1 MTMAYALGGRRDRV
15 KFTSIGIPALDEHL
29 GGGIQKGSTVLV
41 MGTPGS
47 GTEFFAKQFA
57 SVGQEAVIYFTS
69 TERDEDVLGVMRE
82 YGWRTDIKIVNVGA
96 KYYESVLAK
105 KLEVSRFRQEGI
117 TLGDIRRFREQDT
130 KKEENFLTFL
140 TYEISKLAP
149 PFRAVINSL
158 DFFLE
163 NYESP
168 EVLMAMRTIKS
179 HTQHSESVTLMTM
192 LSGVHESRIQSS
204 IEDLAD
210 VILELDREK
219 VAHEFKKY
227 IVVQKVRNRPAMV
240 GIIPC
245 VFDKTGIK
253 PA

>member
-1 MTMAYALGGRRDRV
+1 MN
-15 KFTSIGIPALDEHL
+15 FTSIGIPALDEQL

-57 SVGQEAVIYFTS
+57 SAGQETVTYFTS

-82 YGWRTDIKIVNVGA
+82 YGWRTDLKIVNVGT

-117 TLGDIRRFREQDT
+117 SLGDIRRFRDEDSA
-130 KKEENFLTFL
+130 KEENFLTYL
-140 TYEISKLAP
+140 SYEISKLAP
-149 PFRAVINSL
+149 PFRVVINSL

-168 EVLMAMRTIKS
+168 EVLMAMRTIKA

-192 LSGVHESRIQSS
+192 LKGVHDSRIQSS

-210 VILELDREK
+210 VILELEHAK
-219 VAHEFKKY
+219 QGSEFKKF
-227 IVVQKVRNRPAMV
+227 IIVQKVRNRPVMV
-240 GIIPC
+240 GIIPTT
-245 VFDKTGIK
+245 FDKTGIK
-253 PA
+253 LG

>member
-1 MTMAYALGGRRDRV
+1 MN
-15 KFTSIGIPALDEHL
+15 FTSIGIPALDEQL

-57 SVGQEAVIYFTS
+57 SAGHETVTYFTS

-82 YGWRTDIKIVNVGA
+82 YGWRTDLKIVNVGT

-117 TLGDIRRFREQDT
+117 TLGDIRRFRDEDSA
-130 KKEENFLTFL
+130 KEENFLTFL
-140 TYEISKLAP
+140 AYEISKLAP
-149 PFRAVINSL
+149 PFRVAINSL

-168 EVLMAMRTIKS
+168 EVLMAMRTIKA

-192 LSGVHESRIQSS
+192 LKGVHDSRIQSS

-210 VILELDREK
+210 VILELEHDK
-219 VAHEFKKY
+219 QGSEFKKF
-227 IVVQKVRNRPAMV
+227 IIVQKVRNRPVMV
-240 GIIPC
+240 GIIPTT
-245 VFDKTGIK
+245 FDKTGIRLG
-253 PA
+253 

>member
-1 MTMAYALGGRRDRV
+1 LN
-15 KFTSIGIPALDEHL
+15 FTSIGIPALDEQL

-57 SVGQEAVIYFTS
+57 SAGHETVTYFTS

-82 YGWRTDIKIVNVGA
+82 YGWRTDLKIVNVGT

-117 TLGDIRRFREQDT
+117 SLGDIRRFRDEDAA
-130 KKEENFLTFL
+130 KEENFLTFL
-140 TYEISKLAP
+140 SYEISKLAP
-149 PFRAVINSL
+149 PFRVVINSL

-168 EVLMAMRTIKS
+168 EVLMAMRTIKA

-192 LSGVHESRIQSS
+192 LKGVHDSRIQSS

-210 VILELDREK
+210 VILELEHDK
-219 VAHEFKKY
+219 QGSEFKKF
-227 IVVQKVRNRPAMV
+227 IIVQKVRNRPVMV
-240 GIIPC
+240 GIIPTT
-245 VFDKTGIK
+245 FDKTGIK
-253 PA
+253 LG

>member
-1 MTMAYALGGRRDRV
+1 MN
-15 KFTSIGIPALDEHL
+15 FTSIGIPALDEHL

-41 MGTPGS
+41 TGTPGS

-57 SVGQEAVIYFTS
+57 SAGQEAVTYFTS

-82 YGWRTDIKIVNVGA
+82 YGWRTDIKIVNVGT

-117 TLGDIRRFREQDT
+117 RLGDIRKFRDQDSA
-130 KKEENFLTFL
+130 KEENFLTFL
-140 TYEISKLAP
+140 AYEISRLTP
-149 PFRAVINSL
+149 PFRVVINSL

-168 EVLMAMRTIKS
+168 EVLMAMRTIKA

-192 LSGVHESRIQSS
+192 LKGVHDSRIQSS

-210 VILELDREK
+210 VILELEHDK
-219 VAHEFKKY
+219 QGSEFKKF
-227 IVVQKVRNRPAMV
+227 IIVQKVRNRPAMV
-240 GIIPC
+240 GIIPTT
-245 VFDKTGIK
+245 FDKSGIK
-253 PA
+253 LG

>member
-1 MTMAYALGGRRDRV
+1 MN
-15 KFTSIGIPALDEHL
+15 FTSIGIPALDEQL

-57 SVGQEAVIYFTS
+57 SAGQEAVTYFTS

-82 YGWRTDIKIVNVGA
+82 YGWRTDLKIVNVGT

-117 TLGDIRRFREQDT
+117 TLGDIRRFRDEDSA
-130 KKEENFLTFL
+130 KEENFLTFL
-140 TYEISKLAP
+140 AYEISKLAP
-149 PFRAVINSL
+149 PFRVAINSL

-168 EVLMAMRTIKS
+168 EVLMAMRTIKA

-192 LSGVHESRIQSS
+192 LKGVHDSRIQSS

-210 VILELDREK
+210 VILELEHDK
-219 VAHEFKKY
+219 QGSEFKKF
-227 IVVQKVRNRPAMV
+227 IIVQKVRNRPVMV
-240 GIIPC
+240 GIIPTT
-245 VFDKTGIK
+245 FDKTGIK
-253 PA
+253 LG

>member
-1 MTMAYALGGRRDRV
+1 MN
-15 KFTSIGIPALDEHL
+15 FTSIGIPALDEQL

-57 SVGQEAVIYFTS
+57 SAGQETVTYFTS

-82 YGWRTDIKIVNVGA
+82 YGWRTDLKIVNVGT

-117 TLGDIRRFREQDT
+117 SLEDIRRFRDEDSA
-130 KKEENFLTFL
+130 KEANFLTFL
-140 TYEISKLAP
+140 SYEISKLAP
-149 PFRAVINSL
+149 PFRVVINSL

-168 EVLMAMRTIKS
+168 EVLMAMRTIKA

-192 LSGVHESRIQSS
+192 LKGVHDSRIQSS

-210 VILELDREK
+210 VILELEHDK
-219 VAHEFKKY
+219 QGSEFKKF
-227 IVVQKVRNRPAMV
+227 IIVQKVRNRPVMV
-240 GIIPC
+240 GIIPTT
-245 VFDKTGIK
+245 FDKTGIK
-253 PA
+253 LG

>member
-1 MTMAYALGGRRDRV
+1 LN
-15 KFTSIGIPALDEHL
+15 FTSIGIPALDEQL

-57 SVGQEAVIYFTS
+57 SAGHETVTYFTS

-82 YGWRTDIKIVNVGA
+82 YGWRTDLKIVNVGT

-117 TLGDIRRFREQDT
+117 TLGDIRRFRDEDSA
-130 KKEENFLTFL
+130 KEENFLTFL
-140 TYEISKLAP
+140 AYEISKLAP
-149 PFRAVINSL
+149 PFRVAINSL

-168 EVLMAMRTIKS
+168 EVLMAMRTIKA

-192 LSGVHESRIQSS
+192 LKGVHDSRIQSS

-210 VILELDREK
+210 VILELEHDK
-219 VAHEFKKY
+219 QGSEFKKF
-227 IVVQKVRNRPAMV
+227 IIVQKVRNRPVMV
-240 GIIPC
+240 GIIPTT
-245 VFDKTGIK
+245 FDKTGIRLG
-253 PA
+253 

>member
-1 MTMAYALGGRRDRV
+1 MN
-15 KFTSIGIPALDEHL
+15 FTSIGIPALDEQL

-57 SVGQEAVIYFTS
+57 SAGQETVTYFTS

-82 YGWRTDIKIVNVGA
+82 YGWRTDLKIVNVGT

-117 TLGDIRRFREQDT
+117 TLGDIRRFRDEDSA
-130 KKEENFLTFL
+130 KEENFLTFL
-140 TYEISKLAP
+140 SYEISKLAP
-149 PFRAVINSL
+149 PFRVVINSL

-168 EVLMAMRTIKS
+168 EVLMAMRTIKA

-192 LSGVHESRIQSS
+192 LKGVHDSRIQSS

-210 VILELDREK
+210 VILELEHDK
-219 VAHEFKKY
+219 QGSEFKKF
-227 IVVQKVRNRPAMV
+227 IIVQKVRNRPVMV
-240 GIIPC
+240 GIIPTT
-245 VFDKTGIK
+245 FDKSGIRLG
-253 PA
+253 

>member
-1 MTMAYALGGRRDRV
+1 MN
-15 KFTSIGIPALDEHL
+15 FTSIGIPALDEQL

-57 SVGQEAVIYFTS
+57 SAGQEAVTYFTS

-82 YGWRTDIKIVNVGA
+82 YGWRTDLKIVNVGT

-117 TLGDIRRFREQDT
+117 TLGDIRRFRDEDSA
-130 KKEENFLTFL
+130 KEENFLTFL
-140 TYEISKLAP
+140 AYEISELAP
-149 PFRAVINSL
+149 PFRVAINSL

-168 EVLMAMRTIKS
+168 EVLMAMRTIKA

-192 LSGVHESRIQSS
+192 LKGVHDSRIQSS

-210 VILELDREK
+210 VILELEHDK
-219 VAHEFKKY
+219 QGSEFKKF
-227 IVVQKVRNRPAMV
+227 IIVQKVRNRPVMV
-240 GIIPC
+240 GIIPTT
-245 VFDKTGIK
+245 FDKTGIRLG
-253 PA
+253 

>member
-1 MTMAYALGGRRDRV
+1 MN
-15 KFTSIGIPALDEHL
+15 FTSIGIPALDEQL

-57 SVGQEAVIYFTS
+57 SAGQEAVTYFTS

-82 YGWRTDIKIVNVGA
+82 YGWRTDLKIVNVGT

-117 TLGDIRRFREQDT
+117 TLGDIRRFRNEDSA
-130 KKEENFLTFL
+130 KEENFLTFL
-140 TYEISKLAP
+140 SYEISKLAP
-149 PFRAVINSL
+149 PFRVVINSL

-168 EVLMAMRTIKS
+168 EVLMAMRTIKA

-192 LSGVHESRIQSS
+192 LKGVHDSRIQSS

-210 VILELDREK
+210 VILELEHDK
-219 VAHEFKKY
+219 QGSEFKKF
-227 IVVQKVRNRPAMV
+227 IIVQKVRNRPVMV
-240 GIIPC
+240 GIIPTT
-245 VFDKTGIK
+245 FDKTGIK
-253 PA
+253 LG

>member
-1 MTMAYALGGRRDRV
+1 MN
-15 KFTSIGIPALDEHL
+15 FTSIGIPALDEQL

-57 SVGQEAVIYFTS
+57 SAGHETVTYFTS

-82 YGWRTDIKIVNVGA
+82 YGWRTDLKIVNVGT

-117 TLGDIRRFREQDT
+117 SLGDIRRFRDEDSA
-130 KKEENFLTFL
+130 KEENFLTYL
-140 TYEISKLAP
+140 SYEISKLAP
-149 PFRAVINSL
+149 PFRVVINSL

-168 EVLMAMRTIKS
+168 EVLMAMRTIKA

-192 LSGVHESRIQSS
+192 LKGVHDSRIQSS

-210 VILELDREK
+210 VILELEHDK
-219 VAHEFKKY
+219 QGSEFKKF
-227 IVVQKVRNRPAMV
+227 IIVQKVRNRPVMV
-240 GIIPC
+240 GIIPTT
-245 VFDKTGIK
+245 FDKTGIK
-253 PA
+253 LG

>member
-1 MTMAYALGGRRDRV
+1 M
-15 KFTSIGIPALDEHL
+15 KFTSIGIPALDDHM

-41 MGTPGS
+41 MGSPGS
-47 GTEFFAKQFA
+47 GAEFFAKQFA
-57 SVGQEAVIYFTS
+57 SAGQEEVTYFTS
-69 TERDEDVLGVMRE
+69 TERDEDVLAVMRE
-82 YGWRTDIKIVNVGA
+82 YGWRTDLKIVNVGS
-96 KYYESVLAK
+96 KYYENVLAK

-117 TLGDIRRFREQDT
+117 TLGDIRRFRDQDT
-130 KKEENFLTFL
+130 MKEENFLTFL
-140 TYEISKLAP
+140 AYEISKLSP

-158 DFFLE
+158 DFYLE
-163 NYESP
+163 NYESN
-168 EVLMAMRTIKS
+168 EVLMAMRTIKA

-192 LSGVHESRIQSS
+192 LKGVHDSKIQSS

-227 IVVQKVRNRPAMV
+227 LVVQKVRNRPAMV

-245 VFDKTGIK
+245 VFDKTGIR

>member
-1 MTMAYALGGRRDRV
+1 LN
-15 KFTSIGIPALDEHL
+15 FTSIGIPALDEQL

-57 SVGQEAVIYFTS
+57 SAGQETVTYFTS

-82 YGWRTDIKIVNVGA
+82 YGWRTDLKIVNVGT

-117 TLGDIRRFREQDT
+117 TLGDIRRFRDEDSA
-130 KKEENFLTFL
+130 KEENFLTFL
-140 TYEISKLAP
+140 SYEISKLAP
-149 PFRAVINSL
+149 PFRVVINSL

-168 EVLMAMRTIKS
+168 EVLMAMRTIKA

-192 LSGVHESRIQSS
+192 LKGVHDSRIQSS

-210 VILELDREK
+210 VILELEHDK
-219 VAHEFKKY
+219 QGSEFKKF
-227 IVVQKVRNRPAMV
+227 IIVQKVRNRPVMV
-240 GIIPC
+240 GIIPTT
-245 VFDKTGIK
+245 FDKTGIRLG
-253 PA
+253 